1 MLLYLKTGIE
11 GIAIFQRVLKLES
24 VLMNHDLIIA
34 RYGEIGIKSP
44 KIRSRF
50 ERKLVKNI
58 KATFECEVERNQG
71 RIYIFPKDFEEGIEK
86 LNRVF
91 GVVSY
96 SPATSTRADYESIDE
111 TLGQYTRELISE
123 GLIDENTKFAIKC
136 RRVGTHEFTSQEMA
150 AHCGGV
156 VRNVVLAPV
165 DLTNPDLTIFVEI
178 RDDDAYIFHEKIRGP
193 GGLPLGTQG
202 KVVVLLSSGIDSPV
216 AAYLM
221 MKRGCEVIALHCNND
236 PFSGPKVTENFNLL
250 VDQLNIYAKGTPI
263 KKRVIDYGE
272 YLTVAK
278 QKAPE
283 KMTCVLCKSGMYR
296 IAEKLAVKLGADAI
310 VDGSSVGQVASQT
323 LSNILATRYG
333 VDMPIL
339 SPLIGLDKEE
349 ITKIAKDIGT
359 FDISKIDD
367 GGCSAVPRYP
377 ETHADLER
385 VKKACE
391 DMNQNEEVE
400 RAFEKIRK
408 LD

>member
-1 MLLYLKTGIE
+1 
-11 GIAIFQRVLKLES
+11 
-24 VLMNHDLIIA
+24 MNHDLIIA
-34 RYGEIGIKSP
+34 RYGEIGLKSP

-58 KATFECEVERNQG
+58 KATFECEVDRNQG
-71 RIYIFPKDFEEGIEK
+71 RIYIFPQNFDEGIEK

-96 SPATSTRADYESIDE
+96 SPATSTKTTFEDIDE
-111 TLGQYTRELISE
+111 TLGKYTEELIAE
-123 GLIDENTKFAIKC
+123 NILDENTKFAIKC
-136 RRVGTHEFTSQEMA
+136 RRVGKHDFTSQEMA

-156 VRNVVLAPV
+156 VRDKILAPV
-165 DLTNPDLTIFVEI
+165 DLTNPDLTIFVEV
-178 RDDDAYIFHEKIRGP
+178 REGDTYIFHEKIKGP

-263 KKRVIDYGE
+263 KR
-272 YLTVAK
+272 
-278 QKAPE
+278 

-296 IAEKLAVKLGADAI
+296 IAEKLALKLGADAI

-333 VDMPIL
+333 VDVPIL

-349 ITKIAKDIGT
+349 ITAIAKDIGT
-359 FDISKIDD
+359 FEISKIDD
-367 GGCSAVPRYP
+367 GGCSAVPKYP
-377 ETHADLER
+377 ETRADLER

-391 DMNQNEEVE
+391 DMNQDAEIEK
-400 RAFEKIRK
+400 AFEKIRR

>member
-1 MLLYLKTGIE
+1 
-11 GIAIFQRVLKLES
+11 
-24 VLMNHDLIIA
+24 MNHDLIIA
-34 RYGEIGIKSP
+34 RYGEIGLKSP

-50 ERKLVKNI
+50 EKKLVKNI
-58 KATFECEVERNQG
+58 KATFECEVDRNQG
-71 RIYIFPKDFEEGIEK
+71 RIYIHPKDFEDGIEK

-96 SPATSTRADYESIDE
+96 SPAISTNATYEDIDE
-111 TLGQYTRELISE
+111 TLAKYTEDLIDE
-123 GLIDENTKFAIKC
+123 NLIDENTKFAIKC
-136 RRVGTHEFTSQEMA
+136 RRVGTHDFTSQEMA

-156 VRNVVLAPV
+156 VRSVVSAPV

-178 RDDDAYIFHEKIRGP
+178 RENRAFIYHEKIRGP

-236 PFSGPKVTENFNLL
+236 PFSGPKVTELFNRL
-250 VDQLNIYAKGTPI
+250 VDQLNIYAQGVPI
-263 KKRVIDYGE
+263 KKRVIDYGQ
-272 YLTVAK
+272 YLQAAK
-278 QKAPE
+278 NNAPE
-283 KMTCVLCKSGMYR
+283 KMTCVLCKSGMYH
-296 IAEKLAVKLGADAI
+296 IAEKLAQKLGADAI

-349 ITKIAKDIGT
+349 ITAIAKEIGT
-359 FDISKIDD
+359 FEISKIDD

-377 ETHADLER
+377 ETRADLER
-385 VKKACE
+385 VKEACE
-391 DMNQNEEVE
+391 AMNQDAEIEK
-400 RAFEKIRK
+400 AFQKIRK

>member
-1 MLLYLKTGIE
+1 
-11 GIAIFQRVLKLES
+11 
-24 VLMNHDLIIA
+24 MNYDLIIA
-34 RYGEIGIKSP
+34 RYGEIGLKSP

-58 KATFECEVERNQG
+58 KATFDCEVDRNQG
-71 RIYIFPKDFEEGIEK
+71 RIYIFPKNFDEGIEK

-96 SPATSTRADYESIDE
+96 SPATSTYANYEDIDE
-111 TLGQYTRELISE
+111 ILRQYTKDLMAE
-123 GLIDENTKFAIKC
+123 GILDENTKFAIKC
-136 RRVGTHEFTSQEMA
+136 RRVGTHDFTSQEMA

-156 VRNVVLAPV
+156 VRDVVLAPV

-178 RDDDAYIFHEKIRGP
+178 RDDDAYIYHEKIKGP

-236 PFSGPKVTENFNLL
+236 PFSGPKVTELFNRL
-250 VDQLNIYAKGTPI
+250 VDQVNLYAKGVPI

-272 YLTVAK
+272 YLQAAK
-278 QKAPE
+278 DNAPE
-283 KMTCVLCKSGMYR
+283 KMTCVLCKSGMYH
-296 IAEKLAVKLGADAI
+296 IAEKLAQKLGADAI

-333 VDMPIL
+333 VEMPIL

-349 ITKIAKDIGT
+349 ITAIAKEIGT
-359 FDISKIDD
+359 FEISKIDD
-367 GGCSAVPRYP
+367 GGCSAVPKYP
-377 ETHADLER
+377 ETRADLER
-385 VKKACE
+385 VKQACE
-391 DMNQNEEVE
+391 AMNQDLEVQK
-400 RAFEKIRK
+400 AFENIRR

>member
-1 MLLYLKTGIE
+1 MDY
-11 GIAIFQRVLKLES
+11 
-24 VLMNHDLIIA
+24 DLIIA
-34 RYGEIGIKSP
+34 RYGEIGLKSP

-50 ERKLVKNI
+50 ERRLVKNI
-58 KATFECEVERNQG
+58 KAAFDCEVDRNQG
-71 RIYIFPKDFEEGIEK
+71 RIYIFPNDFDEGTEK

-96 SPATSTRADYESIDE
+96 SPAVSTYANYEDIDK
-111 TLGQYTRELISE
+111 TLEEYVDKLIGE
-123 GLIDENTKFAIKC
+123 GILNESTKFAIKC
-136 RRVGTHEFTSQEMA
+136 RRVGKHDFTSQEMA

-156 VRNVVLAPV
+156 VRNRILAPV

-178 RDDDAYIFHEKIRGP
+178 REDDAYIYHEKIRGP

-221 MKRGCEVIALHCNND
+221 MKRGCEVVALHCNND

-250 VDQLNIYAKGTPI
+250 VDRLNEYAKGTPI
-263 KKRVIDYGE
+263 KRRVIDYGE

-278 QKAPE
+278 EKAPE

-296 IAEKLAVKLGADAI
+296 IAEKLATKIGADAI

-359 FDISKIDD
+359 FEISKIDD

-377 ETHADLER
+377 ETRADLKR
-385 VKKACE
+385 VKEACE
-391 DMNQNEEVE
+391 AMNQDEEVIK
-400 RAFEKIRK
+400 AFENIRK

>member
-1 MLLYLKTGIE
+1 
-11 GIAIFQRVLKLES
+11 
-24 VLMNHDLIIA
+24 MNYDLIIA
-34 RYGEIGIKSP
+34 RYGEIGVKSP

-58 KATFECEVERNQG
+58 KATFECDVERNQG
-71 RIYIFPKDFEEGIEK
+71 RIYIHPKDFDEGIEK

-96 SPATSTRADYESIDE
+96 SPATSTFSTFEAIDE
-111 TLGQYTRELISE
+111 TLGQYTEELMAE
-123 GLIDENTKFAIKC
+123 NVLDENTKFAIKC
-136 RRVGTHEFTSQEMA
+136 RRVGTHDFTSQEMA

-156 VRNVVLAPV
+156 VRDIILAQV

-178 RDDDAYIFHEKIRGP
+178 REDKAFIFHEKIKGP

-221 MKRGCEVIALHCNND
+221 MKRGCEVVALHCNND
-236 PFSGPKVTENFNLL
+236 PFSGPKVTENFNAL

-263 KKRVIDYGE
+263 KRRVIDYGE

-278 QKAPE
+278 EKAPE

-296 IAEKLAVKLGADAI
+296 IAEKLAVKIGADAI

-349 ITKIAKDIGT
+349 ITAIAKDIGT
-359 FDISKIDD
+359 FEISKIDD

-391 DMNQNEEVE
+391 DMDQEIEVQK
-400 RAFEKIRK
+400 AFENIRK
-408 LD
+408 LE

>member
-1 MLLYLKTGIE
+1 
-11 GIAIFQRVLKLES
+11 
-24 VLMNHDLIIA
+24 MNHDVIIA
-34 RYGEIGIKSP
+34 RYGEIGLKSP
-44 KIRSRF
+44 KIRPRF

-71 RIYIFPKDFEEGIEK
+71 RIYIFPEDFDEGIEK

-96 SPATSTRADYESIDE
+96 SPATSTSSSYEDIDE
-111 TLGQYTRELISE
+111 VLARYTRDLIGE
-123 GLIDENTKFAIKC
+123 GVLDENTKFAIKC
-136 RRVGTHEFTSQEMA
+136 RRVGTHDFTSQEMA

-156 VRNVVLAPV
+156 VRDVIPAPV
-165 DLTNPDLTIFVEI
+165 DLSNPDLTIFVEI
-178 RDDDAYIFHEKIRGP
+178 REDKAFFFHEKIRGP

-250 VDQLNIYAKGTPI
+250 VDQLNIYASGSPI
-263 KKRVIDYGE
+263 RRRVMDYGE
-272 YLTVAK
+272 YLQAAK
-278 QKAPE
+278 ERAPE

-296 IAEKLAVKLGADAI
+296 IAEKLAQKLGADAI

-323 LSNILATRYG
+323 MSNILATRYG

-349 ITKIAKDIGT
+349 ITAIAKEIGT
-359 FDISKIDD
+359 FEISKIDD

-377 ETHADLER
+377 ETRADLER
-385 VKKACE
+385 VKEACE
-391 DMNQNEEVE
+391 AMNQDAEIEK
-400 RAFEKIRK
+400 AFEKIRK

>member
-1 MLLYLKTGIE
+1 
-11 GIAIFQRVLKLES
+11 
-24 VLMNHDLIIA
+24 MNYDLIIA
-34 RYGEIGIKSP
+34 RYGEIGLKSP

-58 KATFECEVERNQG
+58 KATFDCEVDRNQG
-71 RIYIFPKDFEEGIEK
+71 RIYIFPKNFEEGIDK

-96 SPATSTRADYESIDE
+96 SPATSTYANYEDIDE
-111 TLGQYTRELISE
+111 ILRQYTKDLMAE
-123 GLIDENTKFAIKC
+123 GILDENTKFAIKC
-136 RRVGTHEFTSQEMA
+136 RRVGTHDFTSQEMA

-156 VRNVVLAPV
+156 VRDVVLAPV

-178 RDDDAYIFHEKIRGP
+178 RDDDAYIYHEKIKGP

-236 PFSGPKVTENFNLL
+236 PFSGPKVTELFNQL
-250 VDQLNIYAKGTPI
+250 VDQLNLYAKGVPI

-272 YLTVAK
+272 YLQAAK
-278 QKAPE
+278 ENAPE
-283 KMTCVLCKSGMYR
+283 KMTCVLCKSGMYH
-296 IAEKLAVKLGADAI
+296 IAEKLAQKLGADAI

-333 VDMPIL
+333 VEMPIL

-349 ITKIAKDIGT
+349 ITAIAKEIGT
-359 FDISKIDD
+359 FEISKIDD
-367 GGCSAVPRYP
+367 GGCSAVPKYP
-377 ETHADLER
+377 ETRADLER
-385 VKKACE
+385 VKQACE
-391 DMNQNEEVE
+391 AMNQDVEVQ
-400 RAFEKIRK
+400 RAFENIRR

>member
-1 MLLYLKTGIE
+1 
-11 GIAIFQRVLKLES
+11 
-24 VLMNHDLIIA
+24 MNHDLIIA
-34 RYGEIGIKSP
+34 RYGEIGLKSP

-58 KATFECEVERNQG
+58 KAAFECEVERNQG
-71 RIYIFPKDFEEGIEK
+71 RIYIRPEKFCEGIEK
-86 LNRVF
+86 LNHVF

-96 SPATSTRADYESIDE
+96 SPATSTKTTYEDIDSALTDYVED
-111 TLGQYTRELISE
+111 LVGQN
-123 GLIDENTKFAIKC
+123 LIDENTKFAIKC
-136 RRVGTHEFTSQEMA
+136 RRVGKHDFTSQEMA

-165 DLTNPDLTIFVEI
+165 DLTNPDLTIFVEV
-178 RDDDAYIFHEKIRGP
+178 RQDDTYIFHEKIKGP

-216 AAYLM
+216 AAYMM
-221 MKRGCEVIALHCNND
+221 MKRGCEVVALHCNND
-236 PFSGPKVTENFNLL
+236 PFSGPKVTENFNML
-250 VDQLNIYAKGTPI
+250 VDRLNTYAKGTPI
-263 KKRVIDYGE
+263 KRRVIDYGE
-272 YLTVAK
+272 YLQAAK

-296 IAEKLAVKLGADAI
+296 IAEKLANKIGADAI

-333 VDMPIL
+333 VEMPIL

-349 ITKIAKDIGT
+349 ITAIAKDIGT
-359 FDISKIDD
+359 FEISKIDD

-377 ETHADLER
+377 ETRADLKR
-385 VKKACE
+385 VKQACE
-391 DMNQNEEVE
+391 DMNQDIEVE
-400 RAFEKIRK
+400 KAFENIRR

>member
-1 MLLYLKTGIE
+1 
-11 GIAIFQRVLKLES
+11 
-24 VLMNHDLIIA
+24 MNYDLIIA
-34 RYGEIGIKSP
+34 RYGEIGLKSP

-58 KATFECEVERNQG
+58 KATFDCEVDRNQG
-71 RIYIFPKDFEEGIEK
+71 RIYIFPKNFDEGIEK

-96 SPATSTRADYESIDE
+96 SPATSTYANYEDIDE
-111 TLGQYTRELISE
+111 TLSQYTKDLMAE
-123 GLIDENTKFAIKC
+123 GILDENTKFAIKC
-136 RRVGTHEFTSQEMA
+136 RRVGNHDFTSQEMA

-156 VRNVVLAPV
+156 VRDVVLAPV

-178 RDDDAYIFHEKIRGP
+178 RDDDAYIYHEKIKGQ

-236 PFSGPKVTENFNLL
+236 PFSGPKVTELFNQL
-250 VDQLNIYAKGTPI
+250 VDQLNIYAKGVPI

-272 YLTVAK
+272 YLQAAK
-278 QKAPE
+278 DNAPE
-283 KMTCVLCKSGMYR
+283 KMTCVLCKSGMYH
-296 IAEKLAVKLGADAI
+296 IAEKLAQKLGADAI

-333 VDMPIL
+333 VEMPIL

-349 ITKIAKDIGT
+349 ITAIAKEIGT
-359 FDISKIDD
+359 FEISKIDD
-367 GGCSAVPRYP
+367 GGCSAVPKYP
-377 ETHADLER
+377 ETRADLER
-385 VKKACE
+385 VKQACE
-391 DMNQNEEVE
+391 AMNQDVEVQ
-400 RAFEKIRK
+400 RAFENIRR

>member
-1 MLLYLKTGIE
+1 
-11 GIAIFQRVLKLES
+11 
-24 VLMNHDLIIA
+24 MNYDLIIA
-34 RYGEIGIKSP
+34 RYGEIGLKSP

-58 KATFECEVERNQG
+58 KATFDCDVERNQG
-71 RIYIFPKDFEEGIEK
+71 RIYIFPSDFDEGIEK

-96 SPATSTRADYESIDE
+96 SPATSTLCAYEEIDE
-111 TLGQYTRELISE
+111 TLGSYVEDLISE
-123 GLIDENTKFAIKC
+123 GILDENTKFAIKC
-136 RRVGTHEFTSQEMA
+136 RRVGTHDFTSQEMA

-156 VRNVVLAPV
+156 VRDKILAPV

-178 RDDDAYIFHEKIRGP
+178 RDEKAFIFHEKVKGP

-221 MKRGCEVIALHCNND
+221 MKRGCEIVALHCNND
-236 PFSGPKVTENFNLL
+236 PFSGPKVTENFNAL

-272 YLTVAK
+272 YLQVAK
-278 QKAPE
+278 EKAPE

-296 IAEKLAVKLGADAI
+296 IAEKLANKIGADAI

-333 VDMPIL
+333 VEMPIL

-349 ITKIAKDIGT
+349 ITAIAKDIGT
-359 FDISKIDD
+359 FEISKIDD

-377 ETHADLER
+377 ETRADLER
-385 VKKACE
+385 VMKARE
-391 DMNQNEEVE
+391 DMNQDAEVQK
-400 RAFEKIRK
+400 AFENIRK
-408 LD
+408 LE

>member
-1 MLLYLKTGIE
+1 
-11 GIAIFQRVLKLES
+11 
-24 VLMNHDLIIA
+24 MNHDLIIA
-34 RYGEIGIKSP
+34 RYGEIGLKSP

-50 ERKLVKNI
+50 EKKLVKNI
-58 KATFECEVERNQG
+58 KATFECEVDRNQG
-71 RIYIFPKDFEEGIEK
+71 RIYIHPKDFEDGIEK

-96 SPATSTRADYESIDE
+96 SPAISTNATYEDIDE
-111 TLGQYTRELISE
+111 TLAKYTEDLIDE
-123 GLIDENTKFAIKC
+123 NLIDENTKFAIKC
-136 RRVGTHEFTSQEMA
+136 RRVGTHDFTSQEMA

-156 VRNVVLAPV
+156 VRSVVSAPV

-178 RDDDAYIFHEKIRGP
+178 RENRAFIYHEKIRGP

-236 PFSGPKVTENFNLL
+236 PFSGPKVTELFNRL
-250 VDQLNIYAKGTPI
+250 VDQLNIYAQGVPI
-263 KKRVIDYGE
+263 KKRVIDYGQ
-272 YLTVAK
+272 YLQAAK
-278 QKAPE
+278 NNAPE
-283 KMTCVLCKSGMYR
+283 KMTCVLCKSGMYH
-296 IAEKLAVKLGADAI
+296 IAEKLAQKLGADAI

-349 ITKIAKDIGT
+349 ITEIAKDIGT
-359 FDISKIDD
+359 FEISKIDD
-367 GGCSAVPRYP
+367 GGCSAVPKYP
-377 ETHADLER
+377 ETKADLKR
-385 VKKACE
+385 VKEACE
-391 DMNQNEEVE
+391 SMNQDAEVDK
-400 RAFEKIRK
+400 AFQKIRK

>member
-1 MLLYLKTGIE
+1 
-11 GIAIFQRVLKLES
+11 
-24 VLMNHDLIIA
+24 MNHDVIIA
-34 RYGEIGIKSP
+34 RYGEIGLKSP

-71 RIYIFPKDFEEGIEK
+71 RIYIFPQDFNEGIEK

-96 SPATSTRADYESIDE
+96 SPATSTDSTYDGIDE
-111 TLGQYTRELISE
+111 TLTAYTEELISE
-123 GLIDENTKFAIKC
+123 GILDEDTKFAIKC
-136 RRVGTHEFTSQEMA
+136 RRVGNHDYTSQEMA

-156 VRNVVLAPV
+156 VRSVVLAPV

-178 RDDDAYIFHEKIRGP
+178 RENKAFIYHEKIRGP

-202 KVVVLLSSGIDSPV
+202 RVVVLLSSGIDSPV

-221 MKRGCEVIALHCNND
+221 MKRGCEVVALHCNND
-236 PFSGPKVTENFNLL
+236 PFSGPKVTELFNQL
-250 VDQLNIYAKGTPI
+250 VDQLNIYAKGNPI
-263 KKRVIDYGE
+263 RKRVIDYGE
-272 YLTVAK
+272 YLQAAK
-278 QKAPE
+278 DNAPE
-283 KMTCVLCKSGMYR
+283 KMTCVLCKSGMYH
-296 IAEKLAVKLGADAI
+296 IAEKLAQKVGADAI

-349 ITKIAKDIGT
+349 ITAIAKEIGT
-359 FDISKIDD
+359 FEISKIDD
-367 GGCSAVPRYP
+367 GGCSAVPKYP
-377 ETHADLER
+377 ETRADLNR
-385 VKKACE
+385 VKEACE
-391 DMNQNEEVE
+391 AMNQDAEIEK
-400 RAFEKIRK
+400 AFEKIRK

>member
-1 MLLYLKTGIE
+1 
-11 GIAIFQRVLKLES
+11 
-24 VLMNHDLIIA
+24 MNHDLIIA
-34 RYGEIGIKSP
+34 RYGEIGLKSP

-58 KATFECEVERNQG
+58 KATFECDVNRNQG
-71 RIYIFPKDFEEGIEK
+71 RIYIFPRDFDEGIEK

-96 SPATSTRADYESIDE
+96 SPATSTNTDYADIDE
-111 TLGQYTRELISE
+111 TLTRYASDLVDE
-123 GLIDENTKFAIKC
+123 GILDENTKFAIKC
-136 RRVGTHEFTSQEMA
+136 RRVGTHDFTSQEMA

-156 VRNVVLAPV
+156 VRNVVMAPV

-178 RDDDAYIFHEKIRGP
+178 RENDAYIYHEKIRGP

-202 KVVVLLSSGIDSPV
+202 KVIVLLSSGIDSPV
-216 AAYLM
+216 AAYMM
-221 MKRGCEVIALHCNND
+221 MKRGCEVVALHCNND

-250 VDQLNIYAKGTPI
+250 VDQLNIYARGVPI
-263 KKRVIDYGE
+263 KKRIIDYGE
-272 YLTVAK
+272 YLSVAK
-278 QKAPE
+278 EKAPE

-333 VDMPIL
+333 VEVPIL

-349 ITKIAKDIGT
+349 ITAIAKEIGT
-359 FDISKIDD
+359 FEISKIDD

-391 DMNQNEEVE
+391 DMDQDVGVQK
-400 RAFEKIRK
+400 AFENIRK

>member
-1 MLLYLKTGIE
+1 
-11 GIAIFQRVLKLES
+11 
-24 VLMNHDLIIA
+24 MNYDLIIA

-58 KATFECEVERNQG
+58 KATFECDVERNQG
-71 RIYIFPKDFEEGIEK
+71 RIYIFPSDFDEGIEK

-96 SPATSTRADYESIDE
+96 SPAISTHCTYEEIDE
-111 TLGQYTRELISE
+111 TLGSYVEDLISE
-123 GLIDENTKFAIKC
+123 GILDENTKFAIKC
-136 RRVGTHEFTSQEMA
+136 RRVGTHDFTSQEMA

-156 VRNVVLAPV
+156 VRDIILAPV

-178 RDDDAYIFHEKIRGP
+178 RDDKAFIFHEKVKGP

-221 MKRGCEVIALHCNND
+221 MKRGCEVVALHCNND

-278 QKAPE
+278 EKAPE

-296 IAEKLAVKLGADAI
+296 IAEKLANKIGADAI

-349 ITKIAKDIGT
+349 ITAISKEIGT
-359 FDISKIDD
+359 FEISKIDD

-385 VKKACE
+385 VKVACE
-391 DMNQNEEVE
+391 AMNQDEEVQK
-400 RAFEKIRK
+400 AFENIRK
-408 LD
+408 LE

>member
-1 MLLYLKTGIE
+1 
-11 GIAIFQRVLKLES
+11 
-24 VLMNHDLIIA
+24 MNHDLIIA
-34 RYGEIGIKSP
+34 RYGEIGLKSP

-58 KATFECEVERNQG
+58 KATFECDVNRNQG
-71 RIYIFPKDFEEGIEK
+71 RIYIFPKDFDEGIEK

-96 SPATSTRADYESIDE
+96 SPATSTNANYADIDE
-111 TLGQYTRELISE
+111 TLTKYTSGLVDE
-123 GLIDENTKFAIKC
+123 GILDENTKFAIKC
-136 RRVGTHEFTSQEMA
+136 RRVGTHDFTSQEMA

-156 VRNVVLAPV
+156 VRNVVMAPV

-178 RDDDAYIFHEKIRGP
+178 RENDAYIYHEKIRGP

-216 AAYLM
+216 AAYMM
-221 MKRGCEVIALHCNND
+221 MKRGCEVVALHCNND

-250 VDQLNIYAKGTPI
+250 VDQLNIYARGVPI
-263 KKRVIDYGE
+263 KKRIIDYGE
-272 YLTVAK
+272 YLSVAK
-278 QKAPE
+278 EKAPE

-333 VDMPIL
+333 VEMPIL

-349 ITKIAKDIGT
+349 ITAIAKEIGT
-359 FDISKIDD
+359 FEISKIDD

-377 ETHADLER
+377 ETRADLER

-391 DMNQNEEVE
+391 DMGQDAEVQK
-400 RAFEKIRK
+400 AFENIRK

>member
-1 MLLYLKTGIE
+1 
-11 GIAIFQRVLKLES
+11 
-24 VLMNHDLIIA
+24 MNHDLIIA
-34 RYGEIGIKSP
+34 RYGEIGLKSP

-58 KATFECEVERNQG
+58 KATFECDVNRNQG
-71 RIYIFPKDFEEGIEK
+71 RIYIFPRDFDEGIEK

-96 SPATSTRADYESIDE
+96 SPATSTNTDYADIDE
-111 TLGQYTRELISE
+111 TLTRYASDLVDE
-123 GLIDENTKFAIKC
+123 GILDENTKFAIKC
-136 RRVGTHEFTSQEMA
+136 RRVGTHDFTSQEMA

-156 VRNVVLAPV
+156 VRNVILAPV

-178 RDDDAYIFHEKIRGP
+178 RENDAYIYHEKIRGP

-216 AAYLM
+216 AAYMM
-221 MKRGCEVIALHCNND
+221 MKRGCEVVALHCNND

-250 VDQLNIYAKGTPI
+250 VDRLNIYAMGVPI
-263 KKRVIDYGE
+263 KKRIIDYGE
-272 YLTVAK
+272 YLSVAK
-278 QKAPE
+278 EKAPE

-333 VDMPIL
+333 VEVPIL

-349 ITKIAKDIGT
+349 ITAIAKEIGT
-359 FDISKIDD
+359 FEISKIDD

-391 DMNQNEEVE
+391 DMDQDVEVQK
-400 RAFEKIRK
+400 AFENIRK

>member
-1 MLLYLKTGIE
+1 
-11 GIAIFQRVLKLES
+11 
-24 VLMNHDLIIA
+24 MNHDVIIA
-34 RYGEIGIKSP
+34 RYGEIGLKSP

-58 KATFECEVERNQG
+58 MATFECEVERNQG
-71 RIYIFPKDFEEGIEK
+71 RIYIFPQDFDEGIEK

-96 SPATSTRADYESIDE
+96 SPATSTDSTYEGIDE
-111 TLGQYTRELISE
+111 TLTAYTEELISE
-123 GLIDENTKFAIKC
+123 GILDEDTKFAIKC
-136 RRVGTHEFTSQEMA
+136 RRVGNHDYTSQEMA

-178 RDDDAYIFHEKIRGP
+178 RENRAFIYHEKIRGP

-216 AAYLM
+216 AAYMM
-221 MKRGCEVIALHCNND
+221 MKRGCDVVALHCNND
-236 PFSGPKVTENFNLL
+236 PFSGPKVTELFNQL
-250 VDQLNIYAKGTPI
+250 VDQLNIYSKGNPI
-263 KKRVIDYGE
+263 QKRVVDYGE
-272 YLTVAK
+272 YLQAAK
-278 QKAPE
+278 DNAPE
-283 KMTCVLCKSGMYR
+283 KMTCVLCKSGMYH
-296 IAEKLAVKLGADAI
+296 IAEKLAQKLGADAI

-349 ITKIAKDIGT
+349 ITAIAKEIGT
-359 FDISKIDD
+359 FEISKIDD
-367 GGCSAVPRYP
+367 GGCSAVPKYP
-377 ETHADLER
+377 ETRADLKR
-385 VKKACE
+385 VKEACE
-391 DMNQNEEVE
+391 AMNQDVE
-400 RAFEKIRK
+400 IEKAFEKIRK